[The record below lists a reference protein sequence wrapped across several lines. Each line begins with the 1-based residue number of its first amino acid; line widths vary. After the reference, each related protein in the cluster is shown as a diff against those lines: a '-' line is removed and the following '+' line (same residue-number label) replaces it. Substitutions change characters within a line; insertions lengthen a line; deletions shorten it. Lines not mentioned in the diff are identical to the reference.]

1 MIAAFVDVRSRSFVN
16 PLRLNA
22 TIEQMSDTTMQSTD
36 EILAEIVDSVKIP
49 QSSDI
54 NNKKSTKT
62 VKKENKTTN
71 KNTKTKKTKDSESNK
86 VSRASKGFKSPKSS
100 KATYN
105 ALPPV
110 VNDQREGALV
120 APPKYRKGSM
130 RIVPLGGLGE
140 IGRNMNVIE
149 YNGHILLIDCGVLFP
164 EEEQPGV
171 DLILPDFH
179 YIQNRLDKVDALVLT
194 HGHEDHIGGVPYL
207 LKMRPDIPLIGSKLT
222 LAFVEA
228 KCEEHKIKPKTIQ
241 VEGRSKLK
249 VGPYNLEFISV
260 THSIPDALAV
270 CVKTP
275 AGTIID
281 TGDIKLDQLPLDH
294 RLTDL
299 VEFGKLGE
307 QGIDLL
313 MADSTNAEIPGF
325 VKPETS
331 IGPALDQAF
340 ANASRKIIVASFSSH
355 VHRVQQVVDAAHK
368 YGRKVVFVG
377 RSMVRNMSIAADLGY
392 LHIPENT
399 VVDLK
404 QAKDIQDDKLVYMCT
419 GSQGEPMAALG
430 RIADGIHKDITV
442 NEFDTVILASS
453 LIPGNEHEVYK
464 VINKLVQMGARVIN
478 KDNAAIHVSGHCNEG
493 ELLYLYN
500 IVKPKCAMPIHG
512 EHRHLVANG
521 LIAVKT
527 GVDPKN
533 VVLAEDGDVV
543 DLYHGN
549 AAVVGSVPCGYVYV
563 DGDSVGELTDEE
575 LEKRRILGTEGFVSS
590 FVVVNTDSADVVAGP
605 KIYLNAVAEDES
617 DFEKVRS
624 QIVFQLQDA
633 MMHGEKDT
641 HKLQQIMRR
650 TLGSWIARALRRK
663 PMIVPVVA
671 DLAQKD

>member
-1 MIAAFVDVRSRSFVN
+1 
-16 PLRLNA
+16 
-22 TIEQMSDTTMQSTD
+22 MSDTTTQSTD

-49 QSSDI
+49 QSPDI
-54 NNKKSTKT
+54 NNKKSIKT

-71 KNTKTKKTKDSESNK
+71 KNTKTKKTKDSESSK
-86 VSRASKGFKSPKSS
+86 VSRASKGFKSAKSS
-100 KATYN
+100 KVTYN

-294 RLTDL
+294 RITDL

-313 MADSTNAEIPGF
+313 MADSTNAEVPGF

-331 IGPALDQAF
+331 IGPALNQAF

-575 LEKRRILGTEGFVSS
+575 LEKRRILGAEGFVSS

>member
-1 MIAAFVDVRSRSFVN
+1 MTEQRHHNRNPKKVMAQEQKKTSKNTNSRRRGSARGRN
-16 PLRLNA
+16 ANGSNSRTPSRKINA
-22 TIEQMSDTTMQSTD
+22 TRQAT
-36 EILAEIVDSVKIP
+36 AP
-49 QSSDI
+49 QQDAVLI
-54 NNKKSTKT
+54 
-62 VKKENKTTN
+62 
-71 KNTKTKKTKDSESNK
+71 
-86 VSRASKGFKSPKSS
+86 
-100 KATYN
+100 
-105 ALPPV
+105 
-110 VNDQREGALV
+110 

-171 DLILPDFH
+171 DLILPDFN
-179 YIQNRLDKVDALVLT
+179 YIKDRLDKVDALVLT

-222 LAFVEA
+222 LGFVEA
-228 KCEEHKIKPKTIQ
+228 KCREHRIEPVMTQ
-241 VEGRSKLK
+241 VEGRDKLK
-249 VGPYNLEFISV
+249 VGPFNLEFVSV

-270 CVKTP
+270 CVRTP
-275 AGTIID
+275 AGSLID

-294 RLTDL
+294 RVTDL

-313 MADSTNAEIPGF
+313 MMDSTNAEVPGF

-331 IGPALDQAF
+331 IGPALDQVF
-340 ANASRKIIVASFSSH
+340 ATATRKIIVASFSSH

-377 RSMVRNMSIAADLGY
+377 RSMVRNMAIAADLGY
-392 LHIPENT
+392 LHLPEDT
-399 VVDLK
+399 VIDVK
-404 QAKDIQDDKLVYMCT
+404 KAKDYPDNKLVYMCT

-430 RIADGIHKDITV
+430 RIADGNHRDITI

-453 LIPGNEHEVYK
+453 LIPGNEHGVYK
-464 VINKLVQMGARVIN
+464 VINKLVQLGARVVN
-478 KDNAAIHVSGHCNEG
+478 RDNAAVHVSGHCNEG
-493 ELLYLYN
+493 ELLYMYN
-500 IVKPKCAMPIHG
+500 IVKPRNAMPIHG
-512 EHRHLVANG
+512 ENRHLVANG

-527 GVDPKN
+527 GIEPEN

-543 DLYHGN
+543 DLYHGK
-549 AAVVGSVPCGYVYV
+549 AAIVGSVPCGYIYV

-575 LEKRRILGTEGFVSS
+575 LEKRRILGTEGFVSC
-590 FVVVNTDSADVVAGP
+590 FAVVDTDAAEVVSGP
-605 KIYLNAVAEDES
+605 KVYLNAVAEDES
-617 DFEKVRS
+617 EFEKVRH
-624 QIVFQLQDA
+624 QIVEQLRDA
-633 MMHGEKDT
+633 MMTGTKDT

-650 TLGSWIARALRRK
+650 TLGGWVSRELKRK

-671 DLAQKD
+671 DVAADMNKMESYND